1 MVFHAN
7 RNQKKVGVA
16 VFTSD
21 KIDFKNKD
29 CYKRKRRTVH
39 YDQWIDPRKD
49 ITIVNI
55 YAPQK

>member
-16 VFTSD
+16 VFISG

-29 CYKRKRRTVH
+29 CYKRKRG
-39 YDQWIDPRKD
+39 Q
-49 ITIVNI
+49 
-55 YAPQK
+55 